1 MRQAG
6 CVAGVLI
13 LVAAVGGC
21 QPDHEAVGRLP
32 GAGQGQ
38 VLSPQGDEPLPAG
51 AKPFTRIRIAFVELP
66 AGMASN
72 SEDIWSYLD
81 EEPIQAARS
90 ASFGRNGFR
99 IGRGSAES
107 LPQLMQAL
115 RRLTGREVSYKTIVA
130 LPGSPTAIT
139 VRQGQPGATLF
150 LVNPDRTISGA
161 DYPPGD
167 SLLRLE
173 GSINPENMSAV
184 LLTGLPQIR
193 SAVAGMRVVQAAD
206 GPKLEAQ
213 KELFSFEQLRF
224 QLFVP
229 NEGFLVIGPGVMAHQ
244 PTSLGHYFF
253 IAEREG
259 IAFEMVLIV
268 IPEVLVR
275 SGTY

>member
-6 CVAGVLI
+6 HLAGVL
-13 LVAAVGGC
+13 LLLAATGSC
-21 QPDHEAVGRLP
+21 QFEDTAVNRSP

-38 VLSPQGDEPLPAG
+38 VLSPQGDQPLPVG
-51 AKPFTRIRIAFVELP
+51 AKPFTHIRIAFVELP
-66 AGMASN
+66 AGMASS

-115 RRLTGREVSYKTIVA
+115 QRLTGREVAYKTLVA
-130 LPGSPTAIT
+130 LPGTPTAIT

-150 LVNPDRTISGA
+150 LVNPDRTLSGA

-173 GSINPENMSAV
+173 GSLNPENMSEV

-193 SAVAGMRVVQAAD
+193 SAVAPMRVVETAG

-213 KELFSFEQLRF
+213 KELFNFEELRF
-224 QLFVP
+224 QLFVS
-229 NEGFLVIGPGVMAHQ
+229 NKGFLVIGPGVMALQ

-259 IAFEMVLIV
+259 IAFETVLIL
-268 IPEVLVR
+268 IPELLDR
-275 SGTY
+275 TGTY